1 MTPEQMLKL
10 GEYYKGRACRIFNNG
25 ATITDYHFM
34 WKKGA
39 GFEKRAR
46 LLRYERSQIIQA
58 AKERAR
64 QRLEKLRSSAFIR
77 IKSRYTDI
85 HPYEDDPWERA
96 NRRHDDNTR
105 TFGRYEI
112 REVYYANITEP
123 EAQVLYASQNMSD
136 PVVLKFI
143 KWHKVPLRYVADGMP
158 GAIFQNEAQEQAA

>member
-1 MTPEQMLKL
+1 MTPEQLMKF
-10 GEYYKGRACRIFNNG
+10 GEYYKDRACHIFNNG
-25 ATITDYHFM
+25 ASITDYHFM

-46 LLRYERSQIIQA
+46 LLRYERNQIIQA

-64 QRLEKLRSSAFIR
+64 QRLEKLRASRFIR
-77 IKSRYTDI
+77 VTSRYTDI

-96 NRRHDDNTR
+96 TRRHDDNTR
-105 TFGRYEI
+105 TFGQYEI

-123 EAQVLYASQNMSD
+123 EARALYTSQNMRD

-143 KWHKVPLRYVADGMP
+143 KWQKVPLRYVSDGMP
-158 GAIFQNEAQEQAA
+158 NAIYQSEGQAKVA